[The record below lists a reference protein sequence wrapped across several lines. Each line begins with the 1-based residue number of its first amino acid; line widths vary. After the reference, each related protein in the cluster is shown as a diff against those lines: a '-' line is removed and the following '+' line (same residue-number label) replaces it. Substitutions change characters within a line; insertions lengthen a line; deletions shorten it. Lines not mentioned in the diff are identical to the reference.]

1 MARHAPCICQ
11 FQMSVTGRGSLR
23 ISATISTQPARFD
36 AEPAAA
42 DAGVGASGAPGERAE
57 RGPT

>member
-42 DAGVGASGAPGERAE
+42 DAGVGRIGRTG
-57 RGPT
+57 